1 MMVPSEPTKDSG
13 DILRILVQTKTDL
26 VPGNGYEERVENMR
40 NLICQHHWKRD
51 FDKHQDRW
59 NVYGHEFSY
68 ERRTCYF
75 LVDYGDLEPPGELPT
90 LWYKWIGDSLSDAA
104 P

>member
-1 MMVPSEPTKDSG
+1 MVPSEPTKDSG
-13 DILRILVQTKTDL
+13 DILRKLVQTKTDL
-26 VPGNGYEERVENMR
+26 VPGNGYEERLENRR